1 MAKKYEKII
10 TDAELGE
17 IVLKRNP
24 GSRRMSIRVH
34 PLKGISVVVPY
45 SVPYLAAEAF
55 FKLNRSRIVAIV
67 QKQKSKY
74 GNVSAPDPEHIERL
88 RAMAKVELPSRLKE
102 FADRYG
108 FSYNRVAIKHNSTN
122 WGSCSAKNNINL
134 NLNLMRLPQVLRDYV
149 LLHELCHL
157 RHHDHGDAFHLL
169 LEHLCTD
176 HVIRMSESGDALATE
191 IARQAAVSRVR
202 FPFDRIFSREIKK
215 YTLI

>member
-1 MAKKYEKII
+1 MAKKYEKVI

-45 SVPYLAAEAF
+45 PVPYLAAEAF
-55 FKLNRSRIVAIV
+55 FKLNRSRIFAIV

-74 GNVSAPDPEHIERL
+74 GNVSAPDPEYIERL
-88 RAMAKVELPSRLKE
+88 RAMARLELPSRLKE

-122 WGSCSAKNNINL
+122 WGSC
-134 NLNLMRLPQVLRDYV
+134 
-149 LLHELCHL
+149 
-157 RHHDHGDAFHLL
+157 
-169 LEHLCTD
+169 
-176 HVIRMSESGDALATE
+176 
-191 IARQAAVSRVR
+191 
-202 FPFDRIFSREIKK
+202 
-215 YTLI
+215 